1 MYIRFIY
8 TLCFKNIYSYM
19 FAWFFCT
26 HVTYLFP
33 ILSMLLFYIS
43 GLKLAVSPG
52 EFHNND
58 MHGEGV
64 YTWSDGRGYS
74 GQWTHNTMAPKG
86 KMWWSDGRTYLALVF
101 CWGMPRGPQKRRVLQ
116 NC

>member
-1 MYIRFIY
+1 
-8 TLCFKNIYSYM
+8 M

>member
-1 MYIRFIY
+1 MSRI
-8 TLCFKNIYSYM
+8 CFQF
-19 FAWFFCT
+19 FACWVCY
-26 HVTYLFP
+26 V
-33 ILSMLLFYIS
+33 S

-64 YTWSDGRGYS
+64 YAWSDGRGYS

-86 KMWWSDGRTYLALVF
+86 KMWWSDGRTYLVLVF
-101 CWGMPRGPQKRRVLQ
+101 CWGMPRGPKKRRVLQ